1 MKVPKVLSELLFAI
15 FMIVFGLTFFIAIPY
30 DTFILG
36 VLALAVGVL
45 KFLGK

>member
-15 FMIVFGLTFFIAIPY
+15 FMIVFGLTFFLAVPFS
-30 DTFILG
+30 DVILG
-36 VLALAVGVL
+36 ILALVVGVL